1 MSIKDGRM
9 EYLQMTK
16 KKKWLLIGAGA
27 AAVVIIIIALY
38 FFLTVKPDIKM
49 RGTKEMKVQVFDT
62 FNDPG
67 AYASILKKDLTDEI
81 QIDSNVNTDKIGLY
95 QVTYSVSYHGRTS
108 RISRSVQVV
117 DTVKPAIFLDGET
130 NLTLSSMDFF
140 EESGFTASDNYDGDL
155 TESVKVTT
163 NEDKE
168 NNKGQIIYTVTD
180 SSGNKAEAVRDVTI
194 KDIVKPVITL
204 NGSDY
209 ITLACGAEYVEQ
221 GAFAED
227 DLDGDLTEKIIT
239 AGSIDTSKSGTQT
252 IAYTVSDK
260 AGNRNTVTRTIHILD
275 KGERNPNAIY
285 LTFDD
290 GPGDE
295 VTPKIL
301 KILKKYHIPA
311 TFFILNYSDSDK
323 DTLQQMI
330 SDGHTIGIHG
340 YSHDYEEIYKSEEAF
355 MDNITKL
362 GKKLKDDFG
371 YEPFVIRFPGGSSNT
386 ISRNYSKGIM
396 SKLVRDVSE
405 AEYVYLDWNVD
416 SEDATGNNVPVDK
429 LVNNIKSGL
438 KENRN
443 NVILMHD
450 TNAKA
455 TTVTALK
462 KIIKYARKNGYD
474 FYAFEEDTQPVHH
487 GVNN

>member
-1 MSIKDGRM
+1 MSIKDGRI

-16 KKKWLLIGAGA
+16 KKLLIGAGA
-27 AAVVIIIIALY
+27 AAAVIVIIALY
-38 FFLTVKPDIKM
+38 IFLTVKPDIKM

-62 FNDPG
+62 FDDPG
-67 AYASILKKDLTDEI
+67 AYASILKKDLTDDIRVE
-81 QIDSNVNTDKIGLY
+81 SNVNTDKVGLY

-108 RISRSVQVV
+108 HISRSVQVV

-130 NLTLSSMDFF
+130 SLTLSSIDFF
-140 EESGFTASDNYDGDL
+140 DETGFTASDNYDGDL
-155 TESVKVTT
+155 TDSVKVTT
-163 NEDKE
+163 KEDKE

-180 SSGNKAEAVRDVTI
+180 SSGNKAEAVREVTI

-204 NGSDY
+204 NGYDY
-209 ITLACGAEYVEQ
+209 ITLAHGAEYMEQ

-227 DLDGDLTEKIIT
+227 DLDGDITEKIIT

-252 IAYTVSDK
+252 IAYTVTDK
-260 AGNRNTVTRTIHILD
+260 AGNRDTVTRTIHVLE
-275 KGERNPNAIY
+275 KGARNPNAIY

-290 GPGDE
+290 GPSDE

-301 KILKKYHIPA
+301 NILKKKNIPA

-323 DTLQQMI
+323 DTLQEMI
-330 SDGHTIGIHG
+330 ADGHTIGIHG
-340 YSHDYEEIYKSEEAF
+340 YSHDYAEIYKSEEAF

-362 GKKLKDDFG
+362 GEKLKNDFG

-386 ISRNYSKGIM
+386 ISRNYSDGIM

-416 SEDATGNNVPVDK
+416 SEDATGNNVSVSK
-429 LVNNIKSGL
+429 LVSNIKNGL

-455 TTVTALK
+455 TTAKALK
-462 KIIKYARKNGYD
+462 KIIKFAEENGYE

-487 GVNN
+487 SVNN